1 MLYRLGQGGGGMG
14 DDFGLVSLDG
24 LGDPEQLRQ
33 RAHDE
38 LAGLELDTRP
48 GAHQQGE
55 DPSRSVWVTVA
66 DDGEVA
72 DVSISR
78 QWVDRLSTAQLGDA
92 VLAAYRQANQKRAAV
107 LGRAG
112 TAAGPGESRY
122 DATMP
127 DIDDE
132 RWMSWV
138 WESLGAARR
147 RLDELSAGHA
157 PPPGHERT
165 VEGPGGYVRL
175 RATGP
180 AVTAVLIDAV
190 HVAERSPDLVA
201 VDLRAAF
208 AEVRREL
215 LDDSRPY

>member
-1 MLYRLGQGGGGMG
+1 MR
-14 DDFGLVSLDG
+14 DDFGLVRLDG

-38 LAGLELDTRP
+38 LDGLELDTRP
-48 GAHQQGE
+48 GAPQQGE
-55 DPSRSVWVTVA
+55 DPSRSVWVTVDA
-66 DDGEVA
+66 DGVVA

-112 TAAGPGESRY
+112 TAPGPGQSE
-122 DATMP
+122 DDPAMP
-127 DIDDE
+127 DINDE
-132 RWMSWV
+132 RWMTWV
-138 WESLGAARR
+138 WETLGTARR
-147 RLDELSAGHA
+147 RLEELSAGHA
-157 PPPGHERT
+157 PPPEPERT
-165 VEGPGGYVRL
+165 VEGPAGYVRL

-180 AVTAVLIDAV
+180 AVTAVLIDAA

-208 AEVRREL
+208 AQVRREP
-215 LDDSRPY
+215 LDDPRPY